1 MYVYECVA
9 IGLSL
14 YIYISSWLSPYV
26 FSTISLSVYL
36 SISLSIY
43 LSNYHSLS
51 FSSLLLECYIPVSL
65 PPSSLLHST
74 KSSSFITFPPPPPP
88 PLVIPTFLWYLSCCH
103 SLFISIILFSRGYA
117 PFILGRRSF
126 RVARRPGS
134 HAELISRIGHDV
146 DPAKEKKKKP
156 ARHFL
161 IYSLAWH
168 VSLPSK

>member
-1 MYVYECVA
+1 MCGYWLVSLY
-9 IGLSL
+9 L
-14 YIYISSWLSPYV
+14 YIYLALSICIFDY
-26 FSTISLSVYL
+26 LSVCV
-36 SISLSIY
+36 SIDQSVHLFIH
-43 LSNYHSLS
+43 HSLS

-126 RVARRPGS
+126 RVARRSGS